1 MKKILLCMSLVMASA
16 FATVAYADTA
26 EYDSTNNSVSALGIE
41 GVKTVLVTKAGED
54 ITGDSIYYVDQAEN
68 GSTLSVANGF
78 AMKANPEAGTYNLIL
93 GFNELGSGTQEAQTI
108 EFTIGEVSGDPSVM
122 SPYGEA
128 VTYTNSDNE
137 EVFKIAFVTETAVD
151 LSLYSHLSLTFG
163 AIGSDQT
170 VSYPIASLGI
180 DDVIRGNVKLGIQ
193 VNNIP
198 MEYMGTIKLAF
209 TYSEEETVEETEEV
223 VEEES
228 AAAVA
233 EVEKTVV
240 EESEET
246 VEETEEVVAEE
257 TAEEETEEVVTEEII
272 EEELVTEETVTE

>member
-93 GFNELGSGTQEAQTI
+93 GFNELGSGTQEAQI
-108 EFTIGEVSGDPSVM
+108 IPFTIGEQVA
-122 SPYGEA
+122 EA
-128 VTYTNSDNE
+128 FEMKALEGAIRDSEDKKS
-137 EVFKIAFVTETAVD
+137 FDIAFVTEEAVD
-151 LSLYSHLSLTFG
+151 LSKYTNLSLTYG
-163 AIGSDQT
+163 AEGSEQT

-180 DDVIRGNVKLGIQ
+180 DDSIVGSVKLGIQ

-198 MEYMGTIKLAF
+198 AEYKDTIGLAF
-209 TYSEEETVEETEEV
+209 TNP
-223 VEEES
+223 
-228 AAAVA
+228 
-233 EVEKTVV
+233 
-240 EESEET
+240 
-246 VEETEEVVAEE
+246 
-257 TAEEETEEVVTEEII
+257 
-272 EEELVTEETVTE
+272 ETVTE